1 MSGFRMDRINEEVR
15 REIDKIIREDV
26 SDPRVSG
33 TYSVTRADVTRDLKF
48 VKVFVSVLEEDKREP
63 MMEALKSASGFIR
76 RQLSK
81 RVLLRA
87 APQPVFVLDK
97 NIEYGAHIAE
107 VLKEAAV
114 SSAGEDSEEE
124 SDE

>member
-26 SDPRVSG
+26 SDPRVAG
-33 TYSVTRADVTRDLKF
+33 TYSITRAEVTRDLKF

-76 RQLSK
+76 RTLSK

-87 APQPVFVLDK
+87 APQPLFVLDK

-107 VLKEAAV
+107 VLKEAGMDKPA
-114 SSAGEDSEEE
+114 AEAEE
-124 SDE
+124 SGDE